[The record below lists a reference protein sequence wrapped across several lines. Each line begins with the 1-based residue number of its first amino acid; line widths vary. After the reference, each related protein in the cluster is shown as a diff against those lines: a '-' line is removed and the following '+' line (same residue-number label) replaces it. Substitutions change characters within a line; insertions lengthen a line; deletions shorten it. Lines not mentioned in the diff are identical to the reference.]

1 LLINVQVSE
10 LRNVASC
17 VGVDKVETLNFGLL
31 PNVVERRIEIS
42 NMLGINCP
50 AFWQSCLFSGNYV
63 QRHVGKV
70 GRILAVLALGLLN

>member
-1 LLINVQVSE
+1 MNVQVSE
-10 LRNVASC
+10 LRNVTSC
-17 VGVDKVETLNFGLL
+17 VL